1 MCRPY
6 DKKRV
11 YAAFKKIMPEY
22 DGIFVSEDISVESY
36 MKRAENEEWIHVLVG
51 DIQRMILYP
60 KKGWQIE
67 MAIPDEVIEA
77 YNKLISLGYDKYIL
91 NNF

>member
-22 DGIFVSEDISVESY
+22 DGIFVSEDISVENY

-60 KKGWQIE
+60 KKR
-67 MAIPDEVIEA
+67 MA
-77 YNKLISLGYDKYIL
+77 NRNGYSR
-91 NNF
+91 